1 MPNQDMEYG
10 RESAL
15 NSNLFTKTGYT
26 FSGWRL
32 GNNNTVNLTSVD
44 GDVVTMYAQWTP
56 NRYTIKY
63 NSNCG
68 TGTMPNQSMTYDVS
82 SKLDANRF
90 TRSGY
95 TWIGW
100 RRDDATSGKAYRNR
114 QEVVNL
120 LSANGGT
127 TTMYAQWSPN
137 SYTVTFIDG
146 FDKKTIATQGVNY
159 GQPAKE
165 PARPS
170 HTGYTATGW
179 DSDFSNVR
187 GDMTV
192 TFNYVSNL
200 SDTDGDTVTLYA
212 VWDELDHATIS
223 YIVEPVGSGI
233 VTRTSESLNPETGTS
248 EGSKAVPNEGY
259 EFIGWYIGDTLVTKN
274 DELIPQKP
282 QDGWKTTTY
291 TAMFKKKTFTV
302 TFISKSNDILKEE
315 TVEYGDGAT
324 APDALHVDGY
334 EFIGWDKAF
343 DNVTEDITVTAL
355 YRELPIAPAPAAPE
369 PTPEPAAESPASDV
383 QTDDLIQTGISVAP
397 IAMAGGFAGIA
408 AIAARRRKSTKR

>member
-1 MPNQDMEYG
+1 MKGTTADV
-10 RESAL
+10 SA
-15 NSNLFTKTGYT
+15 TYDTA
-26 FSGWRL
+26 
-32 GNNNTVNLTSVD
+32 VNLTKNGYSLDGHTWLMWTDDSAGNGTQYGDRQSVTNLTTDD
-44 GDVVTMYAQWTP
+44 GGTVTLYAKWKT
-56 NRYTIKY
+56 NRYTVSFVDGK
-63 NSNCG
+63 
-68 TGTMPNQSMTYDVS
+68 TGDT
-82 SKLDANRF
+82 
-90 TRSGY
+90 
-95 TWIGW
+95 IG
-100 RRDDATSGKAYRNR
+100 R
-114 QEVVNL
+114 QEVEYGKP
-120 LSANGGT
+120 ATAPGK
-127 TTMYAQWSPN
+127 PN
-137 SYTVTFIDG
+137 HI
-146 FDKKTIATQGVNY
+146 
-159 GQPAKE
+159 
-165 PARPS
+165 
-170 HTGYTATGW
+170 GYKAGAW
-179 DSDFSNVR
+179 DRDFSSVK

-192 TFNYVSNL
+192 TVPYSPIGYKIQFDANCDSFTGSTKSMPMTYGKSANLTANGYRRDGYRFIGWATSGNGDIVYRDKATVSNL

-223 YIVEPVGSGI
+223 YIVEPVGSGS
-233 VTRTSESLNPETGTS
+233 VTRTSESLNPETGIS

-302 TFISKSNDILKEE
+302 TFMSKSNDILKEE

-324 APDALHVDGY
+324 APDAPHVDGY

-355 YRELPIAPAPAAPE
+355 YRELPIAPAPATPE
-369 PTPEPAAESPASDV
+369 PTPEPAAEPPAADV
-383 QTDDLIQTGISVAP
+383 QTGDLIQTGISVAP